1 MTRGFHMQRNHA
13 KAIKGMSIAC
23 VALSGAVILLCLI
36 GMAVMSA
43 LGPLLLESMTDS
55 YYDYDYY
62 DFYSSYQQTGLEGM
76 LAAASGGFGDFSQA
90 SYYGDFY
97 DDYYSYQLAV
107 TILNIMLGFMIL
119 GEAVVLVAGIMVL
132 RNYDKPEKLGLVFGW
147 SIGGAVV
154 GFLCTGIIQA
164 VLFIIIAV
172 FANSDKKLYKAGM
185 YYAGAAPA
193 AYAAAQ
199 AAGQP
204 VAPMPVQPAQ
214 TMQAAQPAAMQPV
227 AQPVA
232 QQPMATQPVAQPV
245 AQQPMA
251 TQPVAPAEARP
262 LPAASCAPAA
272 DVVQEAVVVAEPV
285 PAEPAVVDSAAEPA
299 SAGDADAEVVPVIE
313 DGAVVSIEEA
323 ADRPSGN

>member
-214 TMQAAQPAAMQPV
+214 TMQAAQPAA
-227 AQPVA
+227 
-232 QQPMATQPVAQPV
+232 TQPVAQPV

>member
-1 MTRGFHMQRNHA
+1 MQRNHA

-55 YYDYDYY
+55 YYDYGYY

-90 SYYGDFY
+90 SYYGDYY

-172 FANSDKKLYKAGM
+172 FANSDKKLCKAGM

-199 AAGQP
+199 AA
-204 VAPMPVQPAQ
+204 VQPAQ
-214 TMQAAQPAAMQPV
+214 TMQAA
-227 AQPVA
+227 
-232 QQPMATQPVAQPV
+232 QPMATQPVAQPV

-251 TQPVAPAEARP
+251 TQPAAQPVAQQPMATQPAAPAEARP

-285 PAEPAVVDSAAEPA
+285 SAEPAVVDSAAEPA
-299 SAGDADAEVVPVIE
+299 SAGDAGAEVVPVIE

-323 ADRPSGN
+323 ADRPSDN